1 MFQLTE
7 EEKAEVVAD
16 CDHLARLKYSP
27 ALPAAFT
34 EHGAIMAASV
44 LNSART
50 VEMSIFVVRAFVRLR
65 QMLVSNVALARQLA
79 ALESKSCR
87 SGSPC
92 GDKSAA

>member
-79 ALESKSCR
+79 AFESKSCR